1 MSQQTS
7 EQNGR
12 VAQTSQCSYTFD
24 PARRT
29 DASLRTTWEC
39 PHPAHDGSDYCVF
52 HMSDDERAAHDVD
65 STDVVERLLAN
76 LAVDDPRRNEYVGA
90 TLPHLSLTYRQVDGD
105 TNHVLNFQHAEIAG
119 VDLTHGRLDQGLNL
133 REATVGRL
141 TFEDATVTGDV
152 DASDAVVERFEAAEA
167 TFREDVDFG
176 GTTFTGGV
184 DCTEAVF
191 EEGACF
197 EGVAF
202 EDVADFRNLTA
213 AGDSHVLDD
222 HLTFAD
228 ATFHDAAKFRQAG
241 FGYVSFA
248 GTTFEASTDF
258 EHTDFGGDTTFDGA
272 TFERIADFDEA
283 RFDHDASFV
292 ETRFR
297 RLAEFRG
304 ASFDGGSRTASD
316 DVTFESAVFEE
327 EADFKLATFRFA
339 DFKRADCRGDA
350 NFDRAT
356 FRARADCHNLTV
368 AGVTNLEHA
377 TFEAPVVFDG
387 SAFDG
392 RLTAVETT
400 FAGDA
405 DFGEVTFARRA
416 TFDEARFRADA
427 DFGEATFEA
436 TVTFRGA
443 AFEGEANHV
452 EQNASFDGVAFEGD
466 ADFRDARF
474 TRGSFRGATFH
485 GVCDFRAVTFREAA
499 AFELVPGGSDSY
511 VDLTDAVVNGGEIV
525 QGGASVP
532 YDLTRATLGDVR
544 LDGSSDGHELLDH
557 FRFCLTEFDEFDFSD
572 HHAYLERNDW
582 TIHDFVENDATGSY
596 AVALTNETIE
606 ETYRKAQDSATA
618 VGDTPASREFEFKRY
633 YYNRQKNED
642 ILLNE
647 YSLNAWGRVKKAA
660 SVGLNSF
667 MQVTCGYG
675 NRLPRIAAW
684 TFLLPALF
692 GVLYVLGGP
701 FLTQAGSVFAPG
713 LDGTAPTAPGVLF
726 DGLYYSYISFSTIG
740 YGDIGPVGWAAKVL
754 AASQGMLN
762 GLFFTLLTFTLF
774 KRVLGGN

>member
-1 MSQQTS
+1 MSQQST
-7 EQNGR
+7 ERNGSIG
-12 VAQTSQCSYTFD
+12 AATQCSYTFD

-39 PHPAHDGSDYCVF
+39 PHPAHEESDYCVF
-52 HMSDDERAAHDVD
+52 HMSADERAAHDVD
-65 STDVVERLLAN
+65 SADVAERLLDN

-90 TLPHLSLTYRQVDGD
+90 SLPHLSLTYRQVDGD
-105 TNHVLNFQHAEIAG
+105 TNHVLNFQHAEIEG
-119 VDLTHGRLDQGLNL
+119 IDLTHGRLDQGLNL
-133 REATVGRL
+133 REATVRRL
-141 TFEDATVTGDV
+141 TLEDATVTGDV
-152 DASDAVVERFEAAEA
+152 DVSDAVVEQFEASEG
-167 TFREDVDFG
+167 TFREDVDFSG
-176 GTTFTGGV
+176 VTFTGSV
-184 DCTEAVF
+184 DCTETRF
-191 EEGACF
+191 DEGAAFDGATF
-197 EGVAF
+197 EG
-202 EDVADFRNLTA
+202 VADFRNVSS

-222 HLTFAD
+222 HLTFAA
-228 ATFHDAAKFRQAG
+228 ATFHDAAKFRQASL
-241 FGYVSFA
+241 GYVSFA
-248 GTTFEASTDF
+248 EATFEASTDF
-258 EHTDFGGDTTFDGA
+258 EHVDFEGDTRFDGA

-283 RFDHDASFV
+283 RFDHDASF
-292 ETRFR
+292 TGTQFR

-304 ASFDGGSRTASD
+304 VRFDGGSRTASD
-316 DVTFESAVFEE
+316 DVTFENAVFED

-339 DFKRADCRGDA
+339 DFKRAECRGEL
-350 NFDRAT
+350 NFDRAV
-356 FRARADCHNLTV
+356 FRARADCHDLAV
-368 AGVTNLEHA
+368 AGVTNLERT
-377 TFEAPVVFDG
+377 TFEEPVVFDG
-387 SAFDG
+387 STFGG
-392 RLTAVETT
+392 RVVAQEAT
-400 FAGDA
+400 FEGDA
-405 DFGEVTFARRA
+405 DFVDARFTRRA
-416 TFDEARFRADA
+416 TFDEARFRADV

-436 TVTFRGA
+436 TASFCGA

-474 TRGSFRGATFH
+474 TRGSFRGTTFD
-485 GVCDFRAVTFREAA
+485 GTCDFRAATFREAA

-511 VDLTDAVVNGGEIV
+511 VDLTDAVVSGGTIV
-525 QGGASVP
+525 EGGAPVP

-544 LDGSSDGHELLDH
+544 LEGSGDGHELLDH

-596 AVALTNETIE
+596 AVPLTNETIE
-606 ETYRKAQDSATA
+606 ETYRKAQDSANA

-633 YYNRQKNED
+633 YYNRQKNAD

-647 YSLNAWGRVKKAA
+647 YSLNAWGRVKKTA
-660 SVGLNSF
+660 SVGLNYV

-701 FLTQAGSVFAPG
+701 FLTQAGSIVAPG
-713 LDGTAPTAPGVLF
+713 PDTTTGEVLF
-726 DGLYYSYISFSTIG
+726 NGLYYSYISFSTIG
-740 YGDIGPVGWAAKVL
+740 YGDIGPVGWAAKLL

-774 KRVLGGN
+774 KRVLGGS

>member
-1 MSQQTS
+1 MSQQAT
-7 EQNGR
+7 ERNGH
-12 VAQTSQCSYTFD
+12 VDPAKQCGYTFD

-39 PHPAHDGSDYCVF
+39 PHPAHAESDYCVF
-52 HMSDDERAAHDVD
+52 HMSDDERAAHDLD
-65 STDVVERLLAN
+65 AGDVVDRLLAN

-105 TNHVLNFQHAEIAG
+105 TNHVLNFQHAEIDCL
-119 VDLTHGRLDQGLNL
+119 DLTHGRLDQGLNL
-133 REATVGRL
+133 REASVGRL
-141 TFEDATVTGDV
+141 TFEDATVTGEVDV
-152 DASDAVVERFEAAEA
+152 SDATVERFEAAEA
-167 TFREDVDFG
+167 AFREDVDCS
-176 GTTFTGGV
+176 GTTFTDSV

-197 EGVAF
+197 TRAVF
-202 EDVADFRNLTA
+202 EDAADFRNLTA
-213 AGDSHVLDD
+213 EGDSHVLGD
-222 HLTFAD
+222 HLTFD
-228 ATFHDAAKFRQAG
+228 GATFHAAAKFRQAG
-241 FGYVSFA
+241 FGYVSFEGA
-248 GTTFEASTDF
+248 TFEATANF
-258 EHTDFGGDTTFDGA
+258 EHTDFGGDTRFDDA

-292 ETRFR
+292 DARFR

-304 ASFDGGSRTASD
+304 AQFDGGSRTASD
-316 DVTFESAVFEE
+316 DVTFEGTTFED

-339 DFKRADCRGDA
+339 DFKRADCRGEL
-350 NFDRAT
+350 NLDRAT
-356 FRARADCHNLTV
+356 FRARADCHDLTV
-368 AGVTNLEHA
+368 DGVTTMER
-377 TFEAPVVFDG
+377 TRFESPVRFDG
-387 SAFDG
+387 STFTGRVVATEATFD
-392 RLTAVETT
+392 
-400 FAGDA
+400 GDA
-405 DFGEVTFARRA
+405 DFVGVTFASRV

-427 DFGEATFEA
+427 DFGESVFEA
-436 TVTFRGA
+436 DASFRGA

-452 EQNASFDGVAFEGD
+452 EQNASFDGVTFTED

-474 TRGSFRGATFH
+474 TRGSFRTTTFH
-485 GVCDFRAVTFREAA
+485 GTCDFRSVTFREAA

-511 VDLTDAVVNGGEIV
+511 VDLTDAVVNGGTIV
-525 QGGASVP
+525 EGGEPVP
-532 YDLTRATLGDVR
+532 YDLTRATIGDVR
-544 LDGSSDGHELLDH
+544 LEGTGDGYDLLDH

-572 HHAYLERNDW
+572 HHASLERNDW
-582 TIHDFVENDATGSY
+582 TIHDFIENTATGSY
-596 AVALTNETIE
+596 AVPLTSETIE
-606 ETYRKAQDSATA
+606 ETYRKAQDSAAA

-633 YYNRQKNED
+633 YYNRQKNWD

-647 YSLNAWGRVKKAA
+647 YSLDVWGRVKKTA
-660 SVGLNSF
+660 SVGLNYV

-713 LDGTAPTAPGVLF
+713 VDGASQTAPEVLF

-740 YGDIGPVGWAAKVL
+740 YGDIGPVGWAAKLL

-774 KRVLGGN
+774 KRVLGGS